1 MSVAADR
8 RRAIWRSAWTKLRYR
23 RRMESVASGLG
34 RNDGRLTP
42 NNTDQTIDA
51 YVRWPLGDAA

>member
-1 MSVAADR
+1 
-8 RRAIWRSAWTKLRYR
+8 
-23 RRMESVASGLG
+23 MESVASGLG

-42 NNTDQTIDA
+42 NNTDRTISA